1 MFRTCG
7 QYAGVRAAL
16 SSGACIRR
24 FSPTFCRGRGI
35 FDLKTIKRVDDLYAA
50 AHEVA
55 HIDQNRIGPDLHLV
69 SVFTAK
75 RPSFAPPAWPK
86 SRRRRVCGH

>member
-7 QYAGVRAAL
+7 QYAGVKATL

-24 FSPTFCRGRGI
+24 FSPTFCEECS
-35 FDLKTIKRVDDLYAA
+35 FDLKTIQRVDDLYAA

-55 HIDQNRIGPDLHLV
+55 RIG
-69 SVFTAK
+69 SKA
-75 RPSFAPPAWPK
+75 A
-86 SRRRRVCGH
+86 